1 MGGNVMGGNVF
12 RARAEPPRT
21 AGVRPDQVRD
31 VLDVRDDAVAALT
44 VLALIARMLRELLTD
59 RPDRGYP
66 LSAAAITIGAVKVA
80 LPMRCGRLGRGC
92 PLPADRGIVA
102 DYEMAIARVL
112 IALDDIEPPATR
124 ARVRSIRPPKYA
136 KRTERPGTLG
146 LDARLRKAMRAT
158 DLARAAAQDLSDEL
172 YAIGVDV
179 CGFDLSRLSVDDLDL
194 IEGFVWD
201 STTRWPR
208 PLVDPVFARSV
219 SNGDGTMLVRA
230 PALLIWPGA

>member
-1 MGGNVMGGNVF
+1 MAGNVF
-12 RARAEPPRT
+12 RARSMPART

-44 VLALIARMLRELLTD
+44 VLALIARMLRELHAD

-80 LPMRCGRLGRGC
+80 LPLRCGRLGRGC
-92 PLPADRGIVA
+92 PLPAGPGVVA
-102 DYEMAIARVL
+102 GYEAAVARVL
-112 IALDDIEPPATR
+112 AALDDLDPPPVR
-124 ARVRSIRPPKYA
+124 ARRRPPSLS
-136 KRTERPGTLG
+136 KRAGSLAG
-146 LDARLRKAMRAT
+146 LRKAIRAT
-158 DLARAAAQDLSDEL
+158 DLARASAQDLCDEL
-172 YAIGVDV
+172 YGIGVDV
-179 CGFDLSRLSVDDLDL
+179 CGFDLAALVVDELEL

-219 SNGDGTMLVRA
+219 SNGDGTMTVRD
-230 PALLIWPGA
+230 PALLIWSGA